1 MAPANSISAATPADA
16 PVDYE
21 NLPPAT
27 RAPSKTGSKAD
38 RARRSSDTNDQEA
51 ARAGTVI
58 KPPPPPPMSASPP
71 RVLVIGAGSRG
82 RTYARCT
89 VTSCNGVVAGVVEP
103 DDYKRRR
110 FGEAFIWGDDGDGA
124 EQQPPEGSQF
134 RDWTDF
140 ISWEKERR
148 ERVAERTARQQQRL
162 QSGDVKSRNDED
174 DDNNDPI
181 PEGVDAVFV
190 CVRDELHHDVVMALA
205 PLGLHIMCEKPLAT
219 TLDDCVGMY
228 RALAPHQD
236 DKIFSVCHVLRYSPH
251 NMMLR
256 SLLFGD
262 GKNGAEL
269 PLDDPKEEGEQ
280 EGATRRGAIG
290 EILSIH
296 HTEPVGWWHFAHSY
310 VRGNWRRESV
320 TAPSLLTK
328 SCHDIDL
335 LLWLLCS
342 PPPGAADDTPPHLP
356 ATVSS
361 SGALQFFKKSRKP
374 RGAGKGTTN
383 CLSCPVEPEC
393 MYSSKRI
400 YVGGKHA
407 GLETGNVGW
416 PLSIV
421 MPDIES
427 FDGGGG
433 SSGIAGDAGDED
445 SPRKRELLKRLAEDY
460 DASTTPDEEV
470 KGRNWFGRC
479 VFESDNDVC
488 DEQTVTMTW
497 DEELSAP
504 MPENDDDKNNI
515 TAAAALPHRGAKQ
528 ATFHMIAQTKR
539 QCQRYT
545 HVYGTEGE
553 IYADSWTITVEDFRT
568 GKTHV
573 YTPRL
578 ETLGHGGGDVG
589 LARQFIMAVDKVKN
603 HGWGAR
609 RAQREFIGCTLEEVV
624 RSHAMVFA
632 AEEARRERTVV
643 DWHGWWND
651 KVGCTGLR

>member
-1 MAPANSISAATPADA
+1 MAGSSIPADA
-16 PVDYE
+16 PVDFE
-21 NLPPAT
+21 NLPPSMVA
-27 RAPSKTGSKAD
+27 ASKTPTGGSSSSSSNNNNSNKD
-38 RARRSSDTNDQEA
+38 RARRSSDTNDQA
-51 ARAGTVI
+51 AAAAGNII
-58 KPPPPPPMSASPP
+58 KPPSPPPMSASPP

-89 VTSCNGVVAGVVEP
+89 VTSCNGVVAAVVEP

-110 FGEAFIWGDDGDGA
+110 FGELFIWGGQG
-124 EQQPPEGSQF
+124 PSPEEEEKEGIQF
-134 RDWTDF
+134 RDWRDF
-140 ISWEKERR
+140 IAYETERR
-148 ERVAERTARQQQRL
+148 RRAASGAEAPG
-162 QSGDVKSRNDED
+162 SV
-174 DDNNDPI
+174 

-190 CVRDELHHDVVMALA
+190 CVRDELHHDVVVGLA

-219 TLDDCVGMY
+219 TLDDCMAMY
-228 RALAPHQD
+228 RALEPYQES
-236 DKIFSVCHVLRYSPH
+236 KIFGVCHVLRYSPH

-262 GKNGAEL
+262 GKNGADL
-269 PLDDPKEEGEQ
+269 PPTTAWHQDGANGEEGGSV
-280 EGATRRGAIG
+280 GAARGAIG

-335 LLWLLCS
+335 ILWLLCS
-342 PPPGAADDTPPHLP
+342 PPPGASRDAAPHLP

-361 SGALQFFKKSRKP
+361 AGAVQFFKKSRKP
-374 RGAGKGTTN
+374 KGAGKQTTN
-383 CLSCPVEPEC
+383 CLSCPVEKDC

-400 YVGGKHA
+400 YVGGRHG
-407 GLETGNVGW
+407 GLETGNTGW

-427 FDGGGG
+427 FDAGPNGPRGG
-433 SSGIAGDAGDED
+433 EEE
-445 SPRKRELLKRLAEDY
+445 SPRRKELLKRLAEDY
-460 DASTTPDEEV
+460 DASSTPDEEI
-470 KGRNWFGRC
+470 KSRNWFGRC
-479 VFESDNDVC
+479 VFEADNDVC

-497 DEELSAP
+497 DEELEDGTSVT
-504 MPENDDDKNNI
+504 K
-515 TAAAALPHRGAKQ
+515 PHRGAKQ

-545 HVYGTEGE
+545 HIYGTEGE
-553 IYADSWTITVEDFRT
+553 IYADSWTITIEDFRT
-568 GKTHV
+568 GETKV
-573 YTPRL
+573 YTPRM

-603 HGWGAR
+603 HGWSAVD
-609 RAQREFIGCTLEEVV
+609 AQHEFVGCTLEEAV

-643 DWHGWWND
+643 DWHKWWQD
-651 KVGCTGLR
+651 KTESLKL

>member
-1 MAPANSISAATPADA
+1 MAPATTTITSAIPADA

-21 NLPPAT
+21 NLPPVAALRT
-27 RAPSKTGSKAD
+27 SA
-38 RARRSSDTNDQEA
+38 RARRSSDTNDQAA
-51 ARAGTVI
+51 ARAGNIV
-58 KPPPPPPMSASPP
+58 KPPSPPPMSASPP

-89 VTSCNGVVAGVVEP
+89 VTSSNGVVAGVVEP

-110 FGEAFIWGDDGDGA
+110 FGEAFIWGEDRAGQ
-124 EQQPPEGSQF
+124 EPPEGSQF

-140 ISWEKERR
+140 IVYEEDRRQRVIERTERR
-148 ERVAERTARQQQRL
+148 QAQQG
-162 QSGDVKSRNDED
+162 SNSSKGTD
-174 DDNNDPI
+174 DDDESNKPI
-181 PEGVDAVFV
+181 PAGVDAVFV

-219 TLDDCVGMY
+219 TLGDCMAMY

-236 DKIFSVCHVLRYSPH
+236 SKIFSVCHVLRYSPH

-262 GKNGAEL
+262 GKNCAEL
-269 PLDDPKEEGEQ
+269 PSSQIGSRLDGEEEAA
-280 EGATRRGAIG
+280 EGRRTRGAIG

-335 LLWLLCS
+335 ILWLLCS
-342 PPPGAADDTPPHLP
+342 PPPDSPADTPPHLP

-374 RGAGKGTTN
+374 RGAGRDTTN
-383 CLSCPVEPEC
+383 CLSCPVEPDC
-393 MYSSKRI
+393 MYSAKRI
-400 YVGGKHA
+400 YVSGKHA

-427 FDGGGG
+427 FDGGSGSGG
-433 SSGIAGDAGDED
+433 ETGDKED
-445 SPRKRELLKRLAEDY
+445 SPRKKALLARLAEDY
-460 DASTTPDEEV
+460 DALTTPDEEV
-470 KGRNWFGRC
+470 RSRNWFGRC

-497 DEELSAP
+497 DEELEP
-504 MPENDDDKNNI
+504 VDGTQGDV
-515 TAAAALPHRGAKQ
+515 AAAAAVASPHRGAKQ

-568 GKTHV
+568 GQTRT
-573 YTPRL
+573 YTPRM

-603 HGWGAR
+603 HGWSAPQ
-609 RAQREFIGCTLEEVV
+609 AQREYIGCTLEEVV

-632 AEEARRERTVV
+632 AEEARTGRTVV
-643 DWHGWWND
+643 DWRRWWQD
-651 KVGCTGLR
+651 KSEGVGM